1 MIDDNTVSVQSEMTR
16 YTYAYSYYFIYSV
29 KNLSLLLSYF
39 NSCFT
44 LGMAYLVHNNQV
56 HPGQCPLP
64 LLKPK
69 SLSPTTPE
77 EKMTL
82 PSFLSH
88 KKIFS
93 FSLLK
98 DQYCPSSVIRRGGQE
113 NDDCLWYFFS
123 QITY

>member
-16 YTYAYSYYFIYSV
+16 YIYAHSYYFIYSV

-44 LGMAYLVHNNQV
+44 LGMAYLVHNNQI
-56 HPGQCPLP
+56 HPGQSPLP

-77 EKMTL
+77 EKNDTSLLFQSQKNILNHSASWRSSIVPPVSSEEEGRKMIV
-82 PSFLSH
+82 SG
-88 KKIFS
+88 IFS
-93 FSLLK
+93 LK
-98 DQYCPSSVIRRGGQE
+98 
-113 NDDCLWYFFS
+113 
-123 QITY
+123 

>member
-1 MIDDNTVSVQSEMTR
+1 MIDDYTVSVQSEMTR
-16 YTYAYSYYFIYSV
+16 YIYAYSYYFIYSV

-39 NSCFT
+39 NSCFA

-56 HPGQCPLP
+56 HPGQSPLP

-77 EKMTL
+77 EKMAL
-82 PSFLSH
+82 PSSLSH
-88 KKIFS
+88 KKYSQS

-98 DQYCPSSVIRRGGQE
+98 
-113 NDDCLWYFFS
+113 
-123 QITY
+123 